1 MDAIRVRGGRPL
13 RGRVRISGAKNAALP
28 ILCATLLSDGQS
40 RLRNVPDLRDIA
52 TTAALLRFLGRAV
65 TVAAPEVVV
74 EAGDAVRPEAPYEL
88 VKQMRASVL
97 VLGPLVARF
106 GRAKVSLPG
115 GCAIGAR
122 PIDQHLKGL
131 EAMGCTITLERG
143 YVIAEGPGGGGRLR
157 GAEVCFDMPTVTGTE
172 NLMMAAALARGRT
185 TLVNCAREPEV
196 EELGRI
202 LNKMGA
208 QVDGAGTDV
217 IHIVGRDRGALEP
230 FDHAIIPDRI
240 EAGTYMVAAAA
251 VDDSDV
257 VLDHVELGDLEAL
270 VSKLR
275 AAGALVERE
284 GESVRVRREGR
295 LRPASITTAPHPGF
309 PTDMQAQFL
318 VLMAMAKG
326 ESVISETIFEN
337 RFMHVPEL
345 QRMGASI
352 ALRGNTAVV
361 QGVPKLYGASVM
373 ATDLRASA
381 SLVIAGLLAEDETE
395 VRRVYHIDRGYEHIE
410 QKFQGLGADMER
422 VKGAES

>member
-1 MDAIRVRGGRPL
+1 
-13 RGRVRISGAKNAALP
+13 
-28 ILCATLLSDGQS
+28 
-40 RLRNVPDLRDIA
+40 
-52 TTAALLRFLGRAV
+52 
-65 TVAAPEVVV
+65 
-74 EAGDAVRPEAPYEL
+74 
-88 VKQMRASVL
+88 
-97 VLGPLVARF
+97 
-106 GRAKVSLPG
+106 
-115 GCAIGAR
+115 
-122 PIDQHLKGL
+122 
-131 EAMGCTITLERG
+131 
-143 YVIAEGPGGGGRLR
+143 
-157 GAEVCFDMPTVTGTE
+157 
-172 NLMMAAALARGRT
+172 
-185 TLVNCAREPEV
+185 V